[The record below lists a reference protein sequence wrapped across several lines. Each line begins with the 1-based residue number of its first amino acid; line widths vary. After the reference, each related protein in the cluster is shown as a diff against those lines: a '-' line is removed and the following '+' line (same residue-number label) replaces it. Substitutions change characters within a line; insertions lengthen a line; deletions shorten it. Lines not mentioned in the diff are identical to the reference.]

1 MKGLVVAPIAVTAIL
16 YVGGYLAQFIGN
28 YALWKE
34 GGGSPGDG
42 TAPLMAS
49 PEIAACFQAAL
60 RPPHGIYGIFI
71 CIGLLAVLLLMV
83 MRIGYSDSGEYDEDR
98 NFTYSAR
105 GTYGTSG
112 WMGRREM
119 EGVLDL
125 VGDLRRHRGIVLGML
140 DRKYVCVPEETR
152 LNSNLAVYGA
162 SGSMKTRSFCMNRI
176 LQGVSRGESLII
188 CDPKSELYEKSSE
201 YLRDKGYVVK
211 VFNLV
216 NPENSDSWNCL
227 AEVEGQELMA
237 QLFVDVII
245 RNTKGDSKGD
255 HFWDSAEM
263 NLLKALVLY
272 VDKGYPEESRNMGQ
286 VYQLL
291 TLNSETALN
300 SLFDV
305 LPATHP
311 AKAPYSLFKQASDTV
326 RSGVVIGLGSRL
338 QVFQSELIRKITAR
352 DEIDLE
358 LPGQEPCAYFL
369 VTSDQDSTFDFLAS
383 LFLSFVFIKLVRYAD
398 KNCEG
403 GKLSVPV
410 HVLGEELTACGTIPD
425 LSRRLSVIRSR
436 NISMSCV
443 FQNLA
448 GLQNRYPQNLW
459 QEILGNADVQL
470 FLGCTD
476 PLTAEFVSSRTG
488 LASVAV
494 SSKSKQLG
502 TWRISNYTPEFRE
515 TNGVGK
521 RPVLTPDEV
530 LRLPIDKALVIIRG
544 KKTLKV
550 DKMDYS
556 KHPDYPLLRSCK
568 ASAHVPEWRQME
580 AEGKKGKA
588 READPQQ
595 TGEPR
600 PKAQKST
607 VPQKTEVQKAEAQK
621 RAETQKGTGGQ
632 NAREENAGTRKE
644 ESGQVL
650 PKGGAG
656 AAPQDSGKEAKA
668 APRTASG
675 ASPKAPAKNTAE
687 QTAEK
692 KAPVNAVTES
702 TIPEGAVSGKVNRT
716 TGRPKPK
723 TEPGAKTGAEQPVG
737 VVLTDKDSIM
747 S

>member
-1 MKGLVVAPIAVTAIL
+1 MTAPIAIL
-16 YVGGYLAQFIGN
+16 AVLYAGGYLGQFIGN
-28 YALWKE
+28 YALWKQ
-34 GGGSPGDG
+34 GGGYPGDG
-42 TAPLMAS
+42 TSPLPAS
-49 PEIAACFQAAL
+49 PGLSACLRAAVH
-60 RPPHGIYGIFI
+60 PPYGIYGIFI
-71 CIGLLAVLLLMV
+71 CIGLLAVLLLFV
-83 MRIGYSDSGEYDEDR
+83 MRIGYSDTGEYDEDR
-98 NFTYSAR
+98 NFTYSAK

-112 WMGRREM
+112 WMSRKEM
-119 EGVLDL
+119 AGVLEL
-125 VGDLRRHRGIVLGML
+125 VADLRRYQGIVLGML
-140 DRKYVCVPEETR
+140 DRKAVCVPEKTR

-176 LQGVSRGESLII
+176 LQGVSRGESLVI
-188 CDPKSELYEKSSE
+188 CDPKSELYEKASE
-201 YLRDKGYVVK
+201 YLRDKGYTVR

-227 AEVEGQELMA
+227 SEVEGQELMA

-245 RNTKGDSKGD
+245 KNTTGGGKGD

-272 VDKGYPEESRNMGQ
+272 VDKGYPPENRNMGQ
-286 VYQLL
+286 VYQLI

-300 SLFDV
+300 SLFEV
-305 LPATHP
+305 LPINHP
-311 AKAPYSLFKQASDTV
+311 AKAPYSLFKQASDSV
-326 RSGVVIGLGSRL
+326 RSGVIIGLGSRL
-338 QVFQSELIRKITAR
+338 QVFQSELIKKITAR

-358 LPGQEPCAYFL
+358 LLGQKPCAYFL

-403 GKLSVPV
+403 GRLPVPV

-448 GLQNRYPQNLW
+448 GLQNRYPLNLW
-459 QEILGNADVQL
+459 QEILGNCDVQL

-502 TWRISNYTPEFRE
+502 TWRISNYTPEYRE
-515 TNGVGK
+515 TSGVGK

-530 LRLPIDKALVIIRG
+530 LRLPIDEALIIIRG

-556 KHPDYPLLRSCK
+556 KHPEYPLLRSCK
-568 ASAHVPEWRQME
+568 ASAHIPEWRRLEME
-580 AEGKKGKA
+580 AA
-588 READPQQ
+588 AAP
-595 TGEPR
+595 EPAK
-600 PKAQKST
+600 PA
-607 VPQKTEVQKAEAQK
+607 PQKQA
-621 RAETQKGTGGQ
+621 
-632 NAREENAGTRKE
+632 
-644 ESGQVL
+644 
-650 PKGGAG
+650 PK
-656 AAPQDSGKEAKA
+656 QTAKA
-668 APRTASG
+668 APKSAPKAG
-675 ASPKAPAKNTAE
+675 AKPAAKGAVKAPAPGAQQKTPSPPASGP
-687 QTAEK
+687 EK
-692 KAPVNAVTES
+692 AAP
-702 TIPEGAVSGKVNRT
+702 AVSSGTPAGIVS
-716 TGRPKPK
+716 
-723 TEPGAKTGAEQPVG
+723 A
-737 VVLTDKDSIM
+737 DKDSIM

>member
-1 MKGLVVAPIAVTAIL
+1 
-16 YVGGYLAQFIGN
+16 
-28 YALWKE
+28 
-34 GGGSPGDG
+34 
-42 TAPLMAS
+42 
-49 PEIAACFQAAL
+49 
-60 RPPHGIYGIFI
+60 
-71 CIGLLAVLLLMV
+71 
-83 MRIGYSDSGEYDEDR
+83 MRIGYSDTGEYDEDR
-98 NFTYSAR
+98 NFTYSAK

-112 WMGRREM
+112 WMSRKEM
-119 EGVLDL
+119 SGVLELVADL
-125 VGDLRRHRGIVLGML
+125 HRYQGIVLGML
-140 DRKYVCVPEETR
+140 DRKAVCVPEKTR

-176 LQGVSRGESLII
+176 LQGVSRGESLVI

-201 YLRDKGYVVK
+201 YLRDKGYTVR

-227 AEVEGQELMA
+227 SEVEGQELMA

-245 RNTKGDSKGD
+245 KNTTGGGKGD

-272 VDKGYPEESRNMGQ
+272 VDKGYPPENRNMGQ
-286 VYQLL
+286 VYQLI

-300 SLFDV
+300 SLFEV
-305 LPATHP
+305 LPINHP
-311 AKAPYSLFKQASDTV
+311 AKAPYSLFKQAADSV
-326 RSGVVIGLGSRL
+326 RSGVIIGLGSRL
-338 QVFQSELIRKITAR
+338 QVFQSELIKKITAR

-358 LPGQEPCAYFL
+358 LLGQKPCAYFL

-403 GKLSVPV
+403 GRLPVPV

-448 GLQNRYPQNLW
+448 GLQNRYPLNLW
-459 QEILGNADVQL
+459 QEILGNCDVQL

-502 TWRISNYTPEFRE
+502 TWRIYNYTPEYRE
-515 TNGVGK
+515 TSGVGK

-530 LRLPIDKALVIIRG
+530 LRLPIDEALVIIRG

-556 KHPDYPLLRSCK
+556 KHPEYPLLRSCK
-568 ASAHVPEWRQME
+568 ASAHIPEWRRLEME
-580 AEGKKGKA
+580 TAAAAEPVVKPA
-588 READPQQ
+588 
-595 TGEPR
+595 
-600 PKAQKST
+600 
-607 VPQKTEVQKAEAQK
+607 PQKTVTKQAGKAASKPAQK
-621 RAETQKGTGGQ
+621 TGTEPAAKGT
-632 NAREENAGTRKE
+632 AKPSA
-644 ESGQVL
+644 
-650 PKGGAG
+650 AG
-656 AAPQDSGKEAKA
+656 AQQKPQKTAAADPGKAVPAASSG
-668 APRTASG
+668 T
-675 ASPKAPAKNTAE
+675 PAG
-687 QTAEK
+687 
-692 KAPVNAVTES
+692 
-702 TIPEGAVSGKVNRT
+702 IVS
-716 TGRPKPK
+716 
-723 TEPGAKTGAEQPVG
+723 
-737 VVLTDKDSIM
+737 TDKDSIM